1 MPLAVPQP
9 NESLLPATAVRARY
23 GVSDMTIF
31 RWLADPRL
39 SFPQPIRIN
48 GRRYWR
54 IADLQA
60 FEERQA
66 SKREAA

>member
-1 MPLAVPQP
+1 MPTVVQSKP
-9 NESLLPATAVRARY
+9 EDLLPATPVRARY

-31 RWLADPRL
+31 RWLNDEKL
-39 SFPQPIRIN
+39 GFPKPIRIN

-60 FEERQA
+60 FEARQS
-66 SKREAA
+66 SKQEAA